1 MAVAV
6 LVDFVRDV
14 AHGSR
19 AFDGMIGFG
28 TTKIPQQLAKAL
40 ATHSTIF
47 QCSKLDGEASGR
59 SKCMVI

>member
-28 TTKIPQQLAKAL
+28 TCL
-40 ATHSTIF
+40 SCF
-47 QCSKLDGEASGR
+47 DSKVEEDIR
-59 SKCMVI
+59 SKR